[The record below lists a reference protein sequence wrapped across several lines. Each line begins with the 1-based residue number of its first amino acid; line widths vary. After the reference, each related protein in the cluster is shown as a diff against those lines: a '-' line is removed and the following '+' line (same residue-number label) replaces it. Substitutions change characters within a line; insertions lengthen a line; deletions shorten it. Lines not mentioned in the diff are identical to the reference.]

1 MQIVGRRAGAMLARD
16 ELVGHLHRPGSKQ
29 SNNSRQVVEPIGLQA
44 LDEIAHA
51 ERLELEHGRRAALAQ
66 QLVGLRVV
74 DGNRIDVQRRLAA
87 AGALAIDRR
96 DGLVDDRERL

>member
-16 ELVGHLHRPGSKQ
+16 ELVGHLHRPGPKQ
-29 SNNSRQVVEPIGLQA
+29 RDDGREVVEAIRLQA
-44 LDEIAHA
+44 LDQVAHA

-87 AGALAIDRR
+87 RR
-96 DGLVDDRERL
+96 RARD